1 MSTNQKQI
9 FQHSNESKEGDEK
22 CHSKNIFSG
31 DLAISSTQK
40 GDSHK
45 QVESADDKYSFMC
58 DIIYFYRYS

>member
-45 QVESADDKYSFMC
+45 QVESADDKYSFM
-58 DIIYFYRYS
+58 